1 MSNWSFLEKRRLC
14 EINCLSRVV
23 YDTLVYNNKTCKQ
36 KKLREMSVNVQCL
49 VKQYLE
55 LIRM

>member
-23 YDTLVYNNKTCKQ
+23 YDTLVYNNETE
-36 KKLREMSVNVQCL
+36 KLREMSVNVQCL